1 MSMGSG
7 MMQYRKLGTSSFYVS
22 VYAFGAW
29 QIGDSTYWGE
39 DLGQDVASTL
49 AASSGADAAV
59 AAVHAAV
66 DAGVNLFDTAEMY
79 GAGESERVLGRALKG
94 KRDKVLI
101 ASKVSPANCSPDKL
115 VAACEASL
123 LRLQTDYLDLYQVHW
138 PPRDTPFDE
147 VHAALERL
155 RDAGKIREM
164 GVSNFGPQDLDT
176 WFQRGECVSNQ
187 IGYNLAFR
195 APEYEV
201 LPACAR
207 HDIGMLAYMPLFQGI
222 LSCRWDAVEIIPEF
236 RRRTRHF
243 SGERPRTMHDE
254 TGCEDALLKMLAD
267 LKALARELGQP
278 AANLALAWLAA
289 QPHVTSVIVGARDA
303 RQLQRNLEAV
313 DLILDASMLHRLD
326 EISMPVKQQL
336 GRNADMW
343 LSEPESRIR

>member
-39 DLGQDVASTL
+39 DLGHDPASTL
-49 AASSGADAAV
+49 AALSGADAAV
-59 AAVHAAV
+59 ATVHAAI

-94 KRDKVLI
+94 RRDKVLI
-101 ASKVSPANCSPDKL
+101 ASKVSPANCTPEKL
-115 VAACEASL
+115 VAACESSL

-138 PPRDTPFDE
+138 PPRDIPFED
-147 VHAALERL
+147 VHATLEHL
-155 RDAGKIREM
+155 RDAGKIRKI
-164 GVSNFGPQDLDT
+164 GVSNFGAQDLDT
-176 WFQRGECVSNQ
+176 WFQRGECVSDQ

-195 APEYEV
+195 APEYDV

-207 HDIGMLAYMPLFQGI
+207 HDIGVLAYMPLFQGI
-222 LSCRWDAVEIIPEF
+222 LACRWDAVEVIPEF

-243 SGERPRTMHDE
+243 SGDRPRTMHNE
-254 TGCEDALLKMLAD
+254 AGCEEALLTMLAE
-267 LKALARELGQP
+267 LKTLAHELDQP
-278 AANLALAWLAA
+278 TANLALAWLAA
-289 QPHVTSVIVGARDA
+289 QSHVTSVIIGARNA
-303 RQLQRNLEAV
+303 WQLQRNLQAV
-313 DLILDASMLHRLD
+313 DLILDATVLRRLD
-326 EISMPVKQQL
+326 EISMPVKLLL

-343 LSEPESRIR
+343 MPEAESRIR